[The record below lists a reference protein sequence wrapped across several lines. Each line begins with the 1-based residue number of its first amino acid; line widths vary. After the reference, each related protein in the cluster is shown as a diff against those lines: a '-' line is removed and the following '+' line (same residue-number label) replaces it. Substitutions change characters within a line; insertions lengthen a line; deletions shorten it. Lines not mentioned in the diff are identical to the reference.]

1 MLLWPSRTLL
11 ANRATFQGVMADAG
25 RAWWEY
31 MQHTA
36 SAYSTPLGI
45 NFANVATHNHFA
57 LTRGG
62 MVFNA
67 HAPVIKLPDGAAAED
82 SYLELLGV
90 LNSSVACFWL
100 KQNSQA
106 KAGTSNT
113 SGGGD
118 TMEPG
123 ALV

>member
-1 MLLWPSRTLL
+1 
-11 ANRATFQGVMADAG
+11 MADAG

-62 MVFNA
+62 IVFNA
-67 HAPVIKLPDGAAAED
+67 HAPVIKLPDGATED
-82 SYLELLGV
+82 IYLKLPGA

-100 KQNSQA
+100 KQNSQG
-106 KAGTSNT
+106 KAG
-113 SGGGD
+113 SGIGRGIQPED
-118 TMEPG
+118 WMERYEFTG
-123 ALV
+123 